1 MEKPVSGK
9 LIASGLLALVAMLA
23 SAQTDKSPGPKEK
36 FFKIGLYAGKVLAVD
51 EDARTFKVRVF
62 GNTAV
67 PRYVPGN
74 PTS

>member
-1 MEKPVSGK
+1 VSSKP
-9 LIASGLLALVAMLA
+9 IAGGLLALVATLASA

-67 PRYVPGN
+67 PRYIPGN